1 MIFLTLEVLGI
12 SPLRKWTP
20 EYDPLEDEV
29 MEMFL
34 VFCSSRFVTW
44 GSVIA
49 AKAHVVEFMRT
60 MLGVVPPP
68 FHGATYTA
76 QKLRKPLAKERPN
89 GRVTRT
95 GFTVEEINAMF
106 NIAINLIDNSG
117 TRVEPPIGEVAIT
130 SVGFSEAEAHRAL
143 QHTRAHTGVK

>member
-20 EYDPLEDEV
+20 EYNPLEDSV

-34 VFCSSRFVTW
+34 VFCSSRFVAW

-49 AKAHVVEFMRT
+49 AKAHVVEFMRS

-68 FHGATYTA
+68 FHGATYAA

-106 NIAINLIDNSG
+106 TARWRAL
-117 TRVEPPIGEVAIT
+117 T
-130 SVGFSEAEAHRAL
+130 HRANASWASEL
-143 QHTRAHTGVK
+143 TTSPNVGKPRTT

>member
-1 MIFLTLEVLGI
+1 
-12 SPLRKWTP
+12 
-20 EYDPLEDEV
+20 

-44 GSVIA
+44 GSIIA
-49 AKAHVVEFMRT
+49 AKTHVVEFMRS

-68 FHGATYTA
+68 FHGAAYTA

-89 GRVTRT
+89 GRATRT

-106 NIAINLIDNSG
+106 H
-117 TRVEPPIGEVAIT
+117 VAIDLINDSKDKDEVVRLVNLT
-130 SVGFSEAEAHRAL
+130 TAL
-143 QHTRAHTGVK
+143 GMAYD